1 MKFAV
6 AMVVLLAAAVPA
18 TEAKTARGSCLAQAQ
33 SQYKFCLNRS
43 TTRKGKA
50 MCKVSLRQSRKQCP
64 K

>member
-6 AMVVLLAAAVPA
+6 AMLVLLAAAVPA

-33 SQYKFCLNRS
+33 TQYKFCLKRS
-43 TTRKGKA
+43 TTGKGRS
-50 MCKVSLRQSRKQCP
+50 MCKVSLKQSRKQCP

>member
-1 MKFAV
+1 
-6 AMVVLLAAAVPA
+6 
-18 TEAKTARGSCLAQAQ
+18 
-33 SQYKFCLNRS
+33 LNRS